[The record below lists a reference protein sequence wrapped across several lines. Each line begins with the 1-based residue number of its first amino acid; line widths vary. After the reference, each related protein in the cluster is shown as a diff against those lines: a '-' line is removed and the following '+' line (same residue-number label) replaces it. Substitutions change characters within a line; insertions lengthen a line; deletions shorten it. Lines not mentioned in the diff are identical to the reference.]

1 MNEDVLNMSL
11 RKFLKKVGITAQRA
25 IEEAV
30 RDGLAT
36 GNLKGS
42 EKLVAEARLSLS
54 GTNLDLM
61 IEGEIELE

>member
-11 RKFLKKVGITAQRA
+11 RKFLKKIGITAQGA
-25 IEEAV
+25 IEAAV
-30 RDGLAT
+30 RDALAA

-42 EKLVAEARLSLS
+42 QKLAVEARLSLS
-54 GTNLDLM
+54 GTNLDLV